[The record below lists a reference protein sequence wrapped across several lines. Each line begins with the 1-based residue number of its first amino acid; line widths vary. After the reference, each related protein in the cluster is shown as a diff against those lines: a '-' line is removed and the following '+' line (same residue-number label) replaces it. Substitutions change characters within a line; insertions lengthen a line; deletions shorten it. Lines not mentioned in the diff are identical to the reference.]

1 MLQNLVEYGASIGYF
16 GRLKLGR
23 CVAVQLHYSVCPSEQ
38 QQDVQIQIN
47 SNDHRMANI
56 QYERPTHQIFIIY
69 VYSFTSANNLP
80 HRTIGPARRPSRSSR
95 MASRSSTLI
104 YDIISY
110 HYVSYTGHQP
120 DHIHIIG
127 NVVNI

>member
-23 CVAVQLHYSVCPSEQ
+23 CVAVQLHYSVCPSWH

-56 QYERPTHQIFIIY
+56 QYERPTHQIFII
-69 VYSFTSANNLP
+69 
-80 HRTIGPARRPSRSSR
+80 I
-95 MASRSSTLI
+95 
-104 YDIISY
+104 
-110 HYVSYTGHQP
+110 
-120 DHIHIIG
+120 
-127 NVVNI
+127 